1 MRERGGL
8 KKSLKKVLTYFSNY
22 DILSITN
29 RKEVNKMAYFKI
41 KKTNG
46 TYDVIQSRPIRHKK
60 ELGDDCVEVKV
71 INFIQYWLFK
81 IFN

>member
-1 MRERGGL
+1 MHFVNSYAIIIIVNER
-8 KKSLKKVLTYFSNY
+8 
-22 DILSITN
+22 
-29 RKEVNKMAYFKI
+29 EVNKMAYFKI

-60 ELGDDCVEVKV
+60 EVGDDCVEVKV

>member
-1 MRERGGL
+1 
-8 KKSLKKVLTYFSNY
+8 
-22 DILSITN
+22 
-29 RKEVNKMAYFKI
+29 MAYFRI

-60 ELGDDCVEVKV
+60 EVGDDCVEVKV